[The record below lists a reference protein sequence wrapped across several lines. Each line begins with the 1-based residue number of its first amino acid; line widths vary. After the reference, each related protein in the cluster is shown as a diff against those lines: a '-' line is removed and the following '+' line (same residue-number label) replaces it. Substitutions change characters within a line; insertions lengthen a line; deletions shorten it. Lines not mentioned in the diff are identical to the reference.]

1 MSYKAT
7 AIIKRPQR
15 FADLIGQEFVA
26 ETLRNSVQNGKIAHA
41 YIFSGPRGC
50 GKTSSA
56 RILAKAVNCTNLQDG
71 EPCGVCE
78 SCKQITAGI
87 STDVFEIDGASN
99 TGVNDVRQIRDD
111 VLFPPVLCK
120 YKIFIIDEV
129 HMLSQSA
136 FNALLKTIE
145 EPPSYVIFIF
155 ATTEIQ
161 KVPATIKSRCQHFN
175 YRLVSPE
182 RICDLLTNVA
192 TEQQISFENEALLKI
207 AVQATGSIR
216 DAYTLY
222 DQAVSYTAGNL
233 TAEKVQSMLGLVD
246 ISTMNEIFE
255 FCVDGENLPVLQ
267 KFDDFLQSGVS
278 VEQFTVNCID
288 YLRGLLLVRS
298 GVTNA
303 SVIGENHERISQKVL
318 SGWDVSRIER
328 ALSLFLHLF
337 RDLRFSASPRYE
349 AEAAIIRLCS
359 LSKSV
364 TAEEILADLTKLRHI
379 VGSGNFTATDVSKKK
394 IDSVTKISPP
404 VTEGTSCAP
413 LEPENLDAIQKELI
427 AVLHREGSMAAM
439 LLEKST
445 QWTFDGEKYD
455 FFVNSEFEKHQVETT
470 KPQILNALF
479 KITKKHLTFTVNS
492 ATIDVADN
500 PPGEALPVEI
510 EILKKLFNAT
520 EVKNDN

>member
-78 SCKQITAGI
+78 SCKQITAGV

-145 EPPSYVIFIF
+145 EPPAYVIFIF

-182 RICDLLTNVA
+182 RICELLTNVA
-192 TEQQISFENEALLKI
+192 QEQKIPFENEALLKI
-207 AVQATGSIR
+207 ASQATGSIR

-233 TAEKVQSMLGLVD
+233 TAERVQSMLGLVD
-246 ISTMNEIFE
+246 ISTMNDFFE
-255 FCVDGENLPVLQ
+255 FCVEGESLSVLQ
-267 KFDDFLQSGVS
+267 KFDDFLQSGIS

-303 SVIGENHERISQKVL
+303 SVIGENHEKISQKVL
-318 SGWDVSRIER
+318 SGWDIPRIER
-328 ALSLFLHLF
+328 ALSVFLQLF

-349 AEAAIIRLCS
+349 VEAAIIRLCT
-359 LSKSV
+359 LKKTA
-364 TAEEILADLTKLRHI
+364 TAEEILCDLTQLRQM
-379 VGSGNFTATDVSKKK
+379 VSSGQVDYTSADKKK
-394 IDSVTKISPP
+394 
-404 VTEGTSCAP
+404 
-413 LEPENLDAIQKELI
+413 N
-427 AVLHREGSMAAM
+427 
-439 LLEKST
+439 
-445 QWTFDGEKYD
+445 
-455 FFVNSEFEKHQVETT
+455 
-470 KPQILNALF
+470 
-479 KITKKHLTFTVNS
+479 
-492 ATIDVADN
+492 
-500 PPGEALPVEI
+500 
-510 EILKKLFNAT
+510 
-520 EVKNDN
+520 